1 MESTTRIL
9 YVDDEPINLFLFEK
23 LFEKKY
29 QVETALSGTE
39 GLEKLQTH
47 NDIKLVVSDMKM
59 PFMNG
64 LEFLALAKDR
74 NPELICYILT
84 GYDITSEISAALN
97 QKLIHHYFKK
107 PMDEKQMMELFERH
121 INGEAK

>member
-1 MESTTRIL
+1 MESTKKIL
-9 YVDDEPINLFLFEK
+9 YVDDEPINLFLFKK

-29 QVETALSGTE
+29 KVETALSGTE

-47 NDIKLVVSDMKM
+47 HDIKLVVSDMKM

-64 LEFLALAKDR
+64 LEFVAMAKER
-74 NPELICYILT
+74 NPDLICYILT
-84 GYDITSEISAALN
+84 GYDITSEISAALG
-97 QKLIHHYFKK
+97 QRLIHHYFKK

-121 INGEAK
+121 INGYTQ